1 MSKVFFCIST
11 FISGLVVLEISSLAS
26 LSFGSRNGRSQ
37 VTTEPSGMNVLVG
50 PLAIMSKPVNQAA
63 PATEFSRYS
72 EVAKAQREES
82 LRACREM
89 TDAIYEGLDL
99 EQEIRAVDAQGLGDT
114 YIIDD
119 WRQPAFCIARVVRA
133 SEDVFGDN
141 GMNRVCRLS
150 QRPWA
155 PVTGEFRRQPG

>member
-1 MSKVFFCIST
+1 
-11 FISGLVVLEISSLAS
+11 
-26 LSFGSRNGRSQ
+26 
-37 VTTEPSGMNVLVG
+37 VLVG

-99 EQEIRAVDAQGLGDT
+99 EQEILCALLA
-114 YIIDD
+114 
-119 WRQPAFCIARVVRA
+119 P
-133 SEDVFGDN
+133 
-141 GMNRVCRLS
+141 CR
-150 QRPWA
+150 RPILNA
-155 PVTGEFRRQPG
+155 TKPKGFRRRYTR